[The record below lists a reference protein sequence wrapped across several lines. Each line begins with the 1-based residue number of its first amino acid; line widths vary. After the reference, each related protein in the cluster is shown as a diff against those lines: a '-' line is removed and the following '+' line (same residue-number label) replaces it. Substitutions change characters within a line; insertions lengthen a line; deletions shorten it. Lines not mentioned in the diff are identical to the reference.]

1 MRNCKLRKRRL
12 HTLDQ
17 PTLKKI
23 AQRGSTLIISLLF
36 LMVTTLIATGV
47 WRLAMQQESM
57 TGVDRDYQIAFEA
70 AEAALRDAELDFFN
84 TCARISTLAAG
95 VNAVC
100 TPRAQPIEGFTGFGS
115 QTSGEIPPDGSCN
128 ANGLCMG
135 KSAMTSNVKLYEA
148 RPDLAILEGTAASTL
163 GERIPYGKYTRTPSE
178 ASQMIPLVSQQPAYL
193 IEALSFSG
201 NNGKQTGVMYRSTAI
216 GYGRRADTRVLL
228 QSYLDPN

>member
-1 MRNCKLRKRRL
+1 MQNRKVHNFFQRSPARV
-12 HTLDQ
+12 
-17 PTLKKI
+17 
-23 AQRGSTLIISLLF
+23 AQHGSTLIISLLF

-70 AEAALRDAELDFFN
+70 SEAALRDAELDFFN
-84 TCARISTLAAG
+84 ACARVSITG
-95 VNAVC
+95 TNAVC

-128 ANGLCMG
+128 GDGLCMG
-135 KSAMTSNVKLYEA
+135 KSAIASNVKLYEA
-148 RPDLAILEGTAASTL
+148 RPNLEILEGTATSTL
-163 GERIPYGKYTRTPSE
+163 GERIPYGKYTRTPNE
-178 ASQMIPLVSQQPAYL
+178 ATQMIPLVAQQPAYL

-201 NNGKQTGVMYRSTAI
+201 NNGKQLGVMYRSTAI
-216 GYGRRADTRVLL
+216 GYGRRGDTRVVL

>member
-1 MRNCKLRKRRL
+1 MQNRNLRGL
-12 HTLDQ
+12 NPHFF
-17 PTLKKI
+17 KKT

-84 TCARISTLAAG
+84 ACARISVSG
-95 VNAVC
+95 VNATC
-100 TPRAQPIEGFTGFGS
+100 TPRATPIEGFTGFGS

-128 ANGLCMG
+128 GDGLCMG
-135 KSAMTSNVKLYEA
+135 KSATSSNVKLYEA
-148 RPDLAILEGTAASTL
+148 KPNLEILEGTAVSTL
-163 GERIPYGKYTRTPSE
+163 GERIPYGKYTRTPNE
-178 ASQMIPLVSQQPAYL
+178 ASQMIPLVAQQPAYL

-201 NNGKQTGVMYRSTAI
+201 NNGKQLGAMYRSTAI
-216 GYGRRADTRVLL
+216 GYGRRADTRVVL

>member
-1 MRNCKLRKRRL
+1 MQNRKLPSLNLRSKK
-12 HTLDQ
+12 
-17 PTLKKI
+17 PTLSMI
-23 AQRGSTLIISLLF
+23 GQRGSTLIISLLF

-84 TCARISTLAAG
+84 ACARISTAG
-95 VNAVC
+95 LNASC

-128 ANGLCMG
+128 PNGLCMG

-148 RPDLAILEGTAASTL
+148 RPDLTILEGTASSTL
-163 GERIPYGKYTRTPSE
+163 GERIPYGKYTRAPSE
-178 ASQMIPLVSQQPAYL
+178 PSQMVPLVSEQPAYL

-201 NNGKQTGVMYRSTAI
+201 NNGKQLGAMYRSTAI

>member
-1 MRNCKLRKRRL
+1 MQNRNR
-12 HTLDQ
+12 TSQ
-17 PTLKKI
+17 
-23 AQRGSTLIISLLF
+23 QGSTLIISLLF

-84 TCARISTLAAG
+84 ACARISATG
-95 VNAVC
+95 NATC

-128 ANGLCMG
+128 PGGLCMG
-135 KSAMTSNVKLYEA
+135 KSAVESNVKLYEA
-148 RPDLAILEGTAASTL
+148 RPDLTILEGTANPSL
-163 GERIPYGKYTRTPSE
+163 GQRVVYGTYTRTP
-178 ASQMIPLVSQQPAYL
+178 ADVTQQIPLVAQQPAYL

-201 NNGKQTGVMYRSTAI
+201 NNGKQLGAMYRSTAI
-216 GYGRRADTRVLL
+216 GYGRRADTRVIL